1 LLVNPELLRAFA
13 AQVDTAS
20 ASIRSADVGHKATTA
35 ADGIPGSTT
44 QWAMRVVGEHMTQ
57 KANDIAK
64 NITDLGVAV
73 RGAGDKYEVE
83 DSTLAAGAALTFTPA
98 RVESRVAFTRRVGAE
113 CRRAIGVHRGTQPR
127 RRL

>member
-13 AQVDTAS
+13 VQVDTAS

-64 NITDLGVAV
+64 NITDMGVAV

-83 DSTLAAGAALTFTPA
+83 DSTLAGAFDGM
-98 RVESRVAFTRRVGAE
+98 F
-113 CRRAIGVHRGTQPR
+113 
-127 RRL
+127 